1 MNAKT
6 EFSNND
12 MTSNV
17 QRKYQKEYLTMNI
30 TFKIEVKDFIEFF
43 TPSIEFCR

>member
-12 MTSNV
+12 MTSNI
-17 QRKYQKEYLTMNI
+17 QRKYQKNI
-30 TFKIEVKDFIEFF
+30 
-43 TPSIEFCR
+43 